1 MRWDAVR
8 LGKDRLVTL
17 SKLLGG
23 LRIAKI
29 LEKYARD
36 YKFWNHGMPDLLL
49 WSTDLNIIRFSE
61 VKSENDKLSE
71 VQRAWLSWL
80 SRSGIDCE
88 ICLVNH
94 KLPEETEGK
103 RIDGPFN
110 VY

>member
-61 VKSENDKLSE
+61 VKSENDKLSD